1 MPEHIYLLSDSSRS
15 PDFWRWRCIMAM
27 EQSLKALEMELIQTT
42 SLDTVLGKAPSE
54 CFLLSSTIAWTCSTA
69 HALLRHGTNPIV
81 IAYREEGLFPH
92 FSSVSFDYAGAI
104 RAFLDEIQGESCR
117 RAVFV
122 WPDCTSCT
130 DRVKADAFLAYDG
143 APEMIRDALYLH
155 QFSSVQSACEAVLE
169 QYDAFDAILC
179 NNDITLHTLKN
190 DLQAKNLHLLK
201 DKRVFAFCDID
212 REGNFSQAVYN
223 WGELGREAVRLLE
236 YQRLDASRRRV
247 ITSVKLPMPQFF
259 VDNRALARS
268 FNAPDPDFPKS
279 PDAFRELCFS
289 MKRVLTQC
297 DALDLDI
304 LRLYAQ
310 DMRLE
315 DIAER
320 LFTSESTVKYRIR
333 RFMTMAAYADR
344 RQFRQDL
351 RAIFL

>member
-1 MPEHIYLLSDSSRS
+1 MSQRIYLLSDSSRS
-15 PDFWRWRCIMAM
+15 PDFWRWRCITAM
-27 EQSLKALEMELIQTT
+27 EQSLKALETELVPAT
-42 SLDTVLGKAPSE
+42 SLDVILAETPSE
-54 CFLLSSTIAWTCSTA
+54 CFLLSSTTAWTCSTA
-69 HALLRHGTNPIV
+69 HVLLQNGTNPIV

-104 RAFLDEIQGESCR
+104 HAFLDEIRGESCR

-122 WPDCTSCT
+122 WPDRASCT

-143 APEMIRDALYLH
+143 APEMIRDALYTH
-155 QFSSVQSACEAVLE
+155 QFSSVQSACEAVFE
-169 QYDAFDAILC
+169 QYDAFDAVLC
-179 NNDITLHTLKN
+179 NNDLTLHTLKN
-190 DLQAKNLHLLK
+190 DLQARNLHLLR

-212 REGNFSQAVYN
+212 REGNYSQAVYD

-236 YQRLDASRRRV
+236 YLRLGAGRQRA
-247 ITSVKLPMPQFF
+247 IASVKLPMPHFF
-259 VDNRALARS
+259 LDNRATAGAS
-268 FNAPDPDFPKS
+268 APPDLDLQKS

-310 DMRLE
+310 DIRQE

-320 LFTSESTVKYRIR
+320 LFTSESTIKYRIR
-333 RFMTMAAYADR
+333 RFMTMAGYADR
-344 RQFRQDL
+344 RQLRQDL